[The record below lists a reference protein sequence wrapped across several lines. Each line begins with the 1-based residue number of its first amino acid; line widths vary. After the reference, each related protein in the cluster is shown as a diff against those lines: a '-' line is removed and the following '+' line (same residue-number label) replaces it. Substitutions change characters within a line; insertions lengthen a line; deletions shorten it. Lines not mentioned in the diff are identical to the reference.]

1 MRLDT
6 PVSSES
12 LTNHPDPD
20 MPETPLPP
28 PGRPQGEFKA
38 RLNRDIAF
46 TIIDEQV
53 RAGIDQTQLT
63 GRGLAKQYGFGSPQT
78 WVTHLKDWRQQHGF
92 AIAAEEGVRE
102 AETAEPEPPPEP
114 STEPGDGSARYGVIS
129 RSEFLQH
136 QEMWNRLLAEREH
149 AHAERLKVARLE
161 GENAGRASGRDEG
174 QALAEARERTL
185 EERARRERLEGER
198 EGAQRAQ
205 QELAQ
210 RLRGERRLLVTLA
223 FVLGLPLG
231 ALAGGAALWWR
242 LSAKEPAVPVQPAP
256 TSTPPAT
263 LAAPTAPTT
272 PPVIPPTPSPAE
284 PATPAPAPEGGAT
297 PKP

>member
-1 MRLDT
+1 L
-6 PVSSES
+6 
-12 LTNHPDPD
+12 
-20 MPETPLPP
+20 
-28 PGRPQGEFKA
+28 GEFKA

-92 AIAAEEGVRE
+92 ATAVEEGVRE
-102 AETAEPEPPPEP
+102 AETAEPETPPEP
-114 STEPGDGSARYGVIS
+114 STEPGDGSTRYGVIS

-136 QEMWNRLLAEREH
+136 QEMWNRLLAEREQ

-161 GENAGRASGRDEG
+161 GENAGRATGRDEG

-210 RLRGERRLLVTLA
+210 RLRGERRLLVTLS
-223 FVLGLPLG
+223 FLVGLPLG
-231 ALAGGAALWWR
+231 AVAGGAVLWWR
-242 LSAKEPAVPVQPAP
+242 MSAKEPVVPAVPAQPAP
-256 TSTPPAT
+256 SGTPPAT
-263 LAAPTAPTT
+263 QVAPTAPTAPPT
-272 PPVIPPTPSPAE
+272 PPVTPSPSTPAE
-284 PATPAPAPEGGAT
+284 PATPAAPAPAPAPEGGAA
-297 PKP
+297 PQP

>member
-1 MRLDT
+1 M
-6 PVSSES
+6 S
-12 LTNHPDPD
+12 
-20 MPETPLPP
+20 ETPPPP
-28 PGRPQGEFKA
+28 PGRPLGEFKA

-92 AIAAEEGVRE
+92 ATAVEEGVRE

-114 STEPGDGSARYGVIS
+114 SPEPMDGSARYGVIS

-136 QEMWNRLLAEREH
+136 QEMWNRLLAEREQ

-223 FVLGLPLG
+223 FILGLPLG
-231 ALAGGAALWWR
+231 AVAGGAALWWR
-242 LSAKEPAVPVQPAP
+242 LSATAPVVPAQPTEPAPS
-256 TSTPPAT
+256 TGTPPAAVAAPT
-263 LAAPTAPTT
+263 LPPVVPTAPTT
-272 PPVIPPTPSPAE
+272 PSAPTTPATPSPDA
-284 PATPAPAPEGGAT
+284 PAPAPEGGAT
-297 PKP
+297 PQP

>member
-1 MRLDT
+1 
-6 PVSSES
+6 
-12 LTNHPDPD
+12 
-20 MPETPLPP
+20 MPETPSPP
-28 PGRPQGEFKA
+28 PGRPLGEFKA

-53 RAGIDQTQLT
+53 RAGIDQAQLT

-78 WVTHLKDWRQQHGF
+78 WVTHLKDWRQQQGF
-92 AIAAEEGVRE
+92 ATAAEEGVRE
-102 AETAEPEPPPEP
+102 AETAEPEPPVEP
-114 STEPGDGSARYGVIS
+114 SGEEGDGAARYGVIS

-136 QEMWNRLLAEREH
+136 QEMWNRLLAEREQ

-161 GENAGRASGRDEG
+161 GENAGRVSGRDEG

-223 FVLGLPLG
+223 FILGLPLG
-231 ALAGGAALWWR
+231 ALAGGAALWYR
-242 LSAKEPAVPVQPAP
+242 LSPTEPAVPVVPTQPVTP
-256 TSTPPAT
+256 TDPPPVT
-263 LAAPTAPTT
+263 PTAP
-272 PPVIPPTPSPAE
+272 PMPTPAE
-284 PATPAPAPEGGAT
+284 PVPAVPTEPVPSTPAPAAEGGT
-297 PKP
+297 KP

>member
-1 MRLDT
+1 
-6 PVSSES
+6 
-12 LTNHPDPD
+12 
-20 MPETPLPP
+20 MPETPSPP
-28 PGRPQGEFKA
+28 PGRPLGEFKA

-53 RAGIDQTQLT
+53 RAGIDQAQLT

-78 WVTHLKDWRQQHGF
+78 WVTHLKDWRQQQGF
-92 AIAAEEGVRE
+92 ATAVEEGVRE
-102 AETAEPEPPPEP
+102 AETAEPETPAEPPHE
-114 STEPGDGSARYGVIS
+114 EGDGTARYGVIS

-136 QEMWNRLLAEREH
+136 QEMWNRLLAEREG

-174 QALAEARERTL
+174 HALAEARERTL

-223 FVLGLPLG
+223 FILGLPLG

-242 LSAKEPAVPVQPAP
+242 LSPKEPTVPAVPTQPVTP
-256 TSTPPAT
+256 TDTPPDIQAT
-263 LAAPTAPTT
+263 P
-272 PPVIPPTPSPAE
+272 IPPTPIPAE
-284 PATPAPAPEGGAT
+284 PAPAVPAEPVPATPAPAPEGGA
-297 PKP
+297 KPQP

>member
-1 MRLDT
+1 
-6 PVSSES
+6 
-12 LTNHPDPD
+12 

-28 PGRPQGEFKA
+28 PGRPLGEFKA

-46 TIIDEQV
+46 TIIDEQI
-53 RAGIDQTQLT
+53 RAGIDQAQLT

-78 WVTHLKDWRQQHGF
+78 WVTHLKDWRLQHGH
-92 AIAAEEGVRE
+92 APAVEEGVRE
-102 AETAEPEPPPEP
+102 AETAEPEAPPEAP
-114 STEPGDGSARYGVIS
+114 AEEGTARYGVIS

-136 QEMWNRLLAEREH
+136 QEMWNRLLAEREQ

-161 GENAGRASGRDEG
+161 GENSGRAAGREEG

-198 EGAQRAQ
+198 EGVQRAQ

-210 RLRGERRLLVTLA
+210 RLRGERRLLATLA

-231 ALAGGAALWWR
+231 AVAGAAVLWWR
-242 LSAKEPAVPVQPAP
+242 LPVAEPVAPPVPATPIAPTTPTAPEGGVTDQPAATP
-256 TSTPPAT
+256 ST
-263 LAAPTAPTT
+263 APTAPAAEAPSTAS
-272 PPVIPPTPSPAE
+272 PSAAPSPEE
-284 PATPAPAPEGGAT
+284 PAAAEPAPEGGEAV
-297 PKP
+297 P

>member
-1 MRLDT
+1 
-6 PVSSES
+6 
-12 LTNHPDPD
+12 
-20 MPETPLPP
+20 MPETPVPP
-28 PGRPQGEFKA
+28 PGRPLGEFKA

-92 AIAAEEGVRE
+92 ATAVEEGVRE
-102 AETAEPEPPPEP
+102 AETAEPEAPPEP

-136 QEMWNRLLAEREH
+136 QEMWNRLLAEREQ

-161 GENAGRASGRDEG
+161 GENVGRATGRDEG

-210 RLRGERRLLVTLA
+210 RLRGERRLLVTLS
-223 FVLGLPLG
+223 FLVGLPLG

-242 LSAKEPAVPVQPAP
+242 LAPTEPAVPVVP
-256 TSTPPAT
+256 TPPVIPTDPPPVIPAT
-263 LAAPTAPTT
+263 PTT
-272 PPVIPPTPSPAE
+272 PPVAPAKPSPAE
-284 PATPAPAPEGGAT
+284 PATPATPAAAPEGGAT
-297 PKP
+297 PQP

>member
-1 MRLDT
+1 
-6 PVSSES
+6 
-12 LTNHPDPD
+12 
-20 MPETPLPP
+20 MPETPSPP
-28 PGRPQGEFKA
+28 PGRPLGEFKA

-78 WVTHLKDWRQQHGF
+78 WVTHLKDWRQQQGF
-92 AIAAEEGVRE
+92 ATAAEEGVRE
-102 AETAEPEPPPEP
+102 AETAEPEPPVEP
-114 STEPGDGSARYGVIS
+114 PDEEGDGTARYGVIS

-136 QEMWNRLLAEREH
+136 QEMWNRLLAEREG

-161 GENAGRASGRDEG
+161 GENAGRVSGRDEG

-223 FVLGLPLG
+223 FILGLPLG

-242 LSAKEPAVPVQPAP
+242 LSAKEPAVPVVPTQPVTPTDPPPLIPATPIPPAP
-256 TSTPPAT
+256 T
-263 LAAPTAPTT
+263 
-272 PPVIPPTPSPAE
+272 PAE
-284 PATPAPAPEGGAT
+284 PVPAVPTEPVPSTPAPAPEGGA
-297 PKP
+297 KPQP

>member
-1 MRLDT
+1 
-6 PVSSES
+6 
-12 LTNHPDPD
+12 
-20 MPETPLPP
+20 MPETPPP
-28 PGRPQGEFKA
+28 SPGRPFGEFKA

-46 TIIDEQV
+46 TIIDEQI
-53 RAGIDQTQLT
+53 RAGIDQAVLT

-78 WVTHLKDWRQQHGF
+78 WVTHLKDWRQQHGL
-92 AIAAEEGVRE
+92 ATAASEEGVRE
-102 AETAEPEPPPEP
+102 AETTEAEPAAEPAAE
-114 STEPGDGSARYGVIS
+114 EGGRYGVIS

-136 QEMWNRLLAEREH
+136 QEMWNRLLAEREQ

-161 GENAGRASGRDEG
+161 GENAGRVTGRDEG

-223 FVLGLPLG
+223 FILGLPLG

-242 LSAKEPAVPVQPAP
+242 LSAPEPAPSGTPAG
-256 TSTPPAT
+256 SDTPPSVT
-263 LAAPTAPTT
+263 PTPLSAAPTVPAQPVPT
-272 PPVIPPTPSPAE
+272 PPVAPMVPDGPADAVVPVVLPSA
-284 PATPAPAPEGGAT
+284 AEGGAAGAA
-297 PKP
+297 PQP

>member
-1 MRLDT
+1 
-6 PVSSES
+6 
-12 LTNHPDPD
+12 
-20 MPETPLPP
+20 MPETPVPP

-46 TIIDEQV
+46 TIIDEQI
-53 RAGIDQTQLT
+53 RAGVDQNQLT

-92 AIAAEEGVRE
+92 ATAAEEGVRE
-102 AETAEPEPPPEP
+102 AETAEAEPPLEPPPEA
-114 STEPGDGSARYGVIS
+114 GDGAARYGLIS

-136 QEMWNRLLAEREH
+136 QEMWNRLLAEREQ

-185 EERARRERLEGER
+185 EERIRRERLEGER
-198 EGAQRAQ
+198 EGSQRAQ

-210 RLRGERRLLVTLA
+210 RQRGERRVLVTLA

-231 ALAGGAALWWR
+231 ALAAGAVLWWR
-242 LSAKEPAVPVQPAP
+242 ASLADAPAAMQP
-256 TSTPPAT
+256 S
-263 LAAPTAPTT
+263 APTAPPTVPPLMPPIVPPAPIT
-272 PPVIPPTPSPAE
+272 AEPVVTVPPV
-284 PATPAPAPEGGAT
+284 PAPEGGQEPSPLEPAAS
-297 PKP
+297 KP

>member
-1 MRLDT
+1 
-6 PVSSES
+6 
-12 LTNHPDPD
+12 
-20 MPETPLPP
+20 MPETPSPP
-28 PGRPQGEFKA
+28 PGRPLGEFKA

-78 WVTHLKDWRQQHGF
+78 WVTHLKDWRQQQGF
-92 AIAAEEGVRE
+92 ATATEEGVRE
-102 AETAEPEPPPEP
+102 AEATEPEPPPEP

-136 QEMWNRLLAEREH
+136 QEMWNRLLAEREQ

-223 FVLGLPLG
+223 FILGLPLG

-242 LSAKEPAVPVQPAP
+242 LSAKEPAVPVAP
-256 TSTPPAT
+256 PVTPTDP
-263 LAAPTAPTT
+263 
-272 PPVIPPTPSPAE
+272 PPVIPATPTPPVVPATPAPAE
-284 PATPAPAPEGGAT
+284 PSVPATPAPAPEGGAT
-297 PKP
+297 PQP